1 MADLEDLLK
10 RAGDARGPD
19 GLARVWRRAKPGFT
33 RPLRMKDLGKLGQM
47 IRACEGDAPRAARAL
62 AVAVVGWDEFRS
74 RAGAADL
81 QRDVARQGPGAPHVG
96 FLLEHFEVAVAMAEQ
111 PRAERPPTCLAPPTR
126 GVVQPEMDEE
136 ERADYLRFLEE
147 N

>member
-10 RAGDARGPD
+10 RANQARGPD

-62 AVAVVGWDEFRS
+62 AVAVVHWDEFRS
-74 RAGAADL
+74 RTGAADG
-81 QRDVARQGPGAPHVG
+81 QQGPGVPHVG
-96 FLLEHFEVAVAMAEQ
+96 FLLEHFEVAVAMAEM
-111 PRAERPPTCLAPPTR
+111 PLDLESHKKSEKRELPVADIT
-126 GVVQPEMDEE
+126 DELTGE
-136 ERADYLRFLEE
+136 AREAYLRFIAE